1 VEEGKIREQ
10 VDQQAREAL
19 KRVPG
24 EIMNE
29 EAEELICT
37 GPYERSESRGDHRRR
52 DQEAQDQD
60 QGGGDGALRFPP
72 EDPGVPDHD
81 K

>member
-10 VDQQAREAL
+10 VDQQVREAL